1 MQLQLVRSLKLQADA
16 REHSKAELRS
26 RVLSKI
32 KTNLYS
38 MLFVFSRIHQ
48 FVGLLRCGCGN
59 VAWGA
64 CDVRKAVQWWEKMR
78 AEDRRAMG

>member
-1 MQLQLVRSLKLQADA
+1 MS
-16 REHSKAELRS
+16 SW
-26 RVLSKI
+26 
-32 KTNLYS
+32 
-38 MLFVFSRIHQ
+38 VFCA
-48 FVGLLRCGCGN
+48 VAVVMTN